1 MFFCLYYSGRRDE
14 EEKTADALLRLF
26 FRDWTKLN
34 YLKKMMVCMTVCA
47 FVGPLLVHTQLG
59 EY

>member
-1 MFFCLYYSGRRDE
+1 MFLCLYYSGRRDE
-14 EEKTADALLRLF
+14 EEKTADALLRL
-26 FRDWTKLN
+26 DWTKLN